1 MPPVSGNHPHTTV
14 PLSPEG
20 RTARTLHPIATIKK
34 QPDPFPL
41 NQAVFFFPIHGN
53 GRTNAI
59 QSPPHLFPSI
69 PRQAQQTKGLLPCSL
84 PTSRKSWRRMG
95 WGLGRGRRNFLQKAP
110 PSPPQYPPRRPAYPP
125 SPPILAGSRYSLAE
139 CEKTGRPEGAYRGV
153 MGRDPKAGLFPHPPR
168 IRLEAKP

>member
-1 MPPVSGNHPHTTV
+1 MHCGKAAHQRRFPFMPSVSGNHPHTTV

-41 NQAVFFFPIHGN
+41 DQAVFFFPIHGN

-84 PTSRKSWRRMG
+84 PTSRKSWERRG
-95 WGLGRGRRNFLQKAP
+95 CGGGITLLQKGFP
-110 PSPPQYPPRRPAYPP
+110 P
-125 SPPILAGSRYSLAE
+125 PPIPTLSLAYSS
-139 CEKTGRPEGAYRGV
+139 TALPQATRP
-153 MGRDPKAGLFPHPPR
+153 DPTR
-168 IRLEAKP
+168 RRQTIYS